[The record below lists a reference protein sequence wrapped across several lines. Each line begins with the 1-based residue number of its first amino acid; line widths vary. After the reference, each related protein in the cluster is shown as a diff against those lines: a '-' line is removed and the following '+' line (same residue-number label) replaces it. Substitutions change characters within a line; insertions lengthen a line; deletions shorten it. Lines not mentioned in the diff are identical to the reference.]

1 MVLDIKHPANHEGH
15 DSYQGQVWLMT
26 LTVKKKV
33 SLQNVALILYSW
45 MMPKSALHQNL
56 GKWSKSSGATW
67 REMDSLINN
76 LQRGLEMKHNNIFI
90 TIPNPIQ
97 SSSICKHQ
105 LKCKLDSV
113 YIIHI
118 K

>member
-1 MVLDIKHPANHEGH
+1 
-15 DSYQGQVWLMT
+15 
-26 LTVKKKV
+26 
-33 SLQNVALILYSW
+33 
-45 MMPKSALHQNL
+45 MMPKSVLHQNL

-113 YIIHI
+113 YIIYI